1 MLRFYYADCLF
12 SIYIFL
18 LCGTFY
24 IYALPHLLLSV
35 RHSLIAVHLFT
46 IKDPQVEYLFFS
58 LDLNVL

>member
-18 LCGTFY
+18 LYGTFY
-24 IYALPHLLLSV
+24 IYALPRLLLLV
-35 RHSLIAVHLFT
+35 RHSLIAVHPFT
-46 IKDPQVEYLFFS
+46 IKDPKVEYLSFS